1 MEKLTIGQ
9 LAQRVGV
16 TVETIRYYE
25 REGLMPLPVRTA
37 NRRRFYGA
45 DALQRLRFIRKAR
58 DLDFSLEDARALLA
72 IHDSDGRCEDARA
85 IAEKHLADIRA
96 QIRKTA
102 AAEQMLAAALSR
114 CPGGTARDCTVL
126 TLLQTGDR

>member
-1 MEKLTIGQ
+1 MG
-9 LAQRVGV
+9 AASS
-16 TVETIRYYE
+16 
-25 REGLMPLPVRTA
+25 PNVRA
-37 NRRRFYGA
+37 GGRFHRRGRDPNRRSTIFR
-45 DALQRLRFIRKAR
+45 
-58 DLDFSLEDARALLA
+58 RALLA